1 MFLFLLK
8 LNRPRKSGRGVEK
21 SYLLDDSV
29 AFGLPLFYNQRL
41 PDHKPGMITVQK
53 HRNIFLTMLS
63 HRTDMGLSQPRTQSL
78 GFTDIIAQRVRK
90 CKNFIIFQI
99 PNFRI
104 LCKYCCTNKNPP
116 LSAGLSIL
124 VVLDAQF
131 TN

>member
-1 MFLFLLK
+1 MFLFLLR
-8 LNRPRKSGRGVEK
+8 LNRPRKSGRGVDK

-41 PDHKPGMITVQK
+41 PDHKSGMITVQK

-90 CKNFIIFQI
+90 CKNFIIFQNQTFELAGI
-99 PNFRI
+99 IR
-104 LCKYCCTNKNPP
+104 KQNKTRLYWRVC
-116 LSAGLSIL
+116 LSWLGYT
-124 VVLDAQF
+124 VP
-131 TN
+131 